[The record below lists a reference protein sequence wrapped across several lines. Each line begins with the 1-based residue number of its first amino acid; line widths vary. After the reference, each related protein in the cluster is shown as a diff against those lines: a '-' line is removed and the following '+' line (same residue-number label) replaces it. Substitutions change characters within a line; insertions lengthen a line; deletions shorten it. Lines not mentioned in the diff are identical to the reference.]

1 MTDWDDFGYP
11 EPDLARGPDRYEVE
25 ARQRLETFFENNRN
39 DVFFGNQLA
48 VQNEDEY
55 FHWVTHRAIAELISE
70 GALLTETRR
79 LASGSDIKLVW
90 HRQHRYYKRDATRVA
105 KLVEEYGSP
114 NICAAIGL
122 HGEQMILEGFARRE
136 FVMKGRN
143 TRKYREREWT
153 ETDHNLDFVFER
165 DGLAYGVEV
174 KNTLSYMDREEFS
187 IKMALAEHLGIVP
200 VFAARMLPKSWMNE
214 LIDRGGYGMILK
226 YQLYPWGH
234 ADLAKRVAKELLLPV
249 DSPRALAE
257 GTMDRFTAWH
267 RKKL

>member
-1 MTDWDDFGYP
+1 
-11 EPDLARGPDRYEVE
+11 
-25 ARQRLETFFENNRN
+25 
-39 DVFFGNQLA
+39 
-48 VQNEDEY
+48 
-55 FHWVTHRAIAELISE
+55 
-70 GALLTETRR
+70 
-79 LASGSDIKLVW
+79 
-90 HRQHRYYKRDATRVA
+90 
-105 KLVEEYGSP
+105 
-114 NICAAIGL
+114 
-122 HGEQMILEGFARRE
+122 MILEGFARRE

-174 KNTLSYMDREEFS
+174 KNTLSYMDSEEFS

-234 ADLAKRVAKELLLPV
+234 ADLAKRVAKELRLPV
-249 DSPRALAE
+249 DSPRALAREPWTGSQLAPQKAVNLTVNSHGELRNWCPVKYLARTSLNTLWLAARERLWPPNGWRVSGERGAE
-257 GTMDRFTAWH
+257 GDERVRCTRVLGG
-267 RKKL
+267 RRS